1 MPIKRKK
8 KKKTISSTSKKK
20 LEIIKVG
27 KQLRLRLKKRKK
39 QHAEAKKNLTQMM
52 QEDAGK
58 GLENLD
64 KVEHVDV
71 FEIARNIRDFKQ
83 LEDFIDIYI
92 PALTAAD
99 IAVLAAQHAE
109 DKWNIIKILKDPDY
123 QGSVFMLLDAIDN
136 TDGGAVKVFND
147 FKNKKTNSL
156 TEFIKDTSY
165 RIPRTLPTFQGH
177 ISMFKDHF
185 GMKRKTAKGD
195 KRHKDSP
202 ADIAYEK
209 EMQKKLADPDFWKFG
224 KKT

>member
-1 MPIKRKK
+1 MPIKK
-8 KKKTISSTSKKK
+8 KKKKAISSTLKKK
-20 LEIIKVG
+20 LEVIKIG
-27 KQLRLRLKKRKK
+27 KQIRLRLKKRKK
-39 QHAEAKKNLTQMM
+39 QLSETKKSLAQMM
-52 QEDAGK
+52 REDAGK

-64 KVEHVDV
+64 KANYVNV
-71 FEIARNIRDFKQ
+71 FEMARNIRDFKQ

-136 TDGGAVKVFND
+136 IDGGAVKVFND
-147 FKNKKTNSL
+147 FKNKKNNPL

-165 RIPRTLPTFQGH
+165 RIPEKKKTFQWH

-185 GMKRKTAKGD
+185 GMKRKTASGI
-195 KRHKDSP
+195 KRYKDSA

-209 EMQKKLADPDFWKFG
+209 EMQKKLADPDFWKN
-224 KKT
+224 KT

>member
-1 MPIKRKK
+1 MPIKK
-8 KKKTISSTSKKK
+8 KKKKAISSTLKKK
-20 LEIIKVG
+20 LEVIKIG

-39 QHAEAKKNLTQMM
+39 QHAETKKSLAQMM
-52 QEDAGK
+52 REDAGK

-64 KVEHVDV
+64 KANYVNV

-136 TDGGAVKVFND
+136 IDGGAVKVFND
-147 FKNKKTNSL
+147 FENKKNNPL
-156 TEFIKDTSY
+156 TEVIKDTSY
-165 RIPRTLPTFQGH
+165 RIPETLKTFQWH

-185 GMKRKTAKGD
+185 GMKRKTASGI
-195 KRHKDSP
+195 KRHKDSA

-209 EMQKKLADPDFWKFG
+209 EMQKKLEDPDFWKFG